1 MLVQGNLGIK
11 ERFSGLP
18 SCSGP
23 FQSPSIAVPL
33 PASLLSPCC
42 NLGLFKTLSMSLYR
56 EEETKRV
63 RLSIFGTKLIDDS
76 SGAIWLA
83 EIGQ

>member
-1 MLVQGNLGIK
+1 M
-11 ERFSGLP
+11 FW
-18 SCSGP
+18 P

-33 PASLLSPCC
+33 PASLLP
-42 NLGLFKTLSMSLYR
+42 LLQPGLFKTLSMSLYR
-56 EEETKRV
+56 EEETKGV

-76 SGAIWLA
+76 SGEIWVA